1 MIISRAHIDLYPI
14 IAAGRRAHK
23 TAQTTCQEVLTR
35 RSSSS
40 SSCPLSLKRITFA
53 VWIWNLAQTPRWCL
67 NAKFQN
73 PPLRNVMFV
82 VNTENLCECSKFW
95 VSFQSVFPVKYHF
108 LPKKTFFFTKMFETL
123 TKWWLVLPKSIKSIP
138 CRKNVACTHLSAY
151 LVKIQQ
157 VQKRTRQFNFD
168 VGHFLAILYVFA
180 LWIPSTK
187 WDL

>member
-1 MIISRAHIDLYPI
+1 MYYWNLLFGGPRPLPPPWSSPYSCWMHHGDHSRYWVLVELPLAVIIMTMIMIISRAHIDLYPI

-35 RSSSS
+35 GSSSS

-82 VNTENLCECSKFW
+82 VNTENLCEFSKFW

-108 LPKKTFFFTKMFETL
+108 LPKQNIFFHQ
-123 TKWWLVLPKSIKSIP
+123 
-138 CRKNVACTHLSAY
+138 NVWN
-151 LVKIQQ
+151 INQMMIGPP
-157 VQKRTRQFNFD
+157 QK
-168 VGHFLAILYVFA
+168 Y
-180 LWIPSTK
+180 
-187 WDL
+187 

>member
-1 MIISRAHIDLYPI
+1 MYYWNLLFGGPRPLPPPWSSPYSCWMHHGDHPRYWVLVELPLAVIIMTMIMIISRAHIDLYPI

-82 VNTENLCECSKFW
+82 VNTTTPKICVSFQNFEWGFKFW
-95 VSFQSVFPVKYHF
+95 VSVWVRHHRFSVEFGINSEI
-108 LPKKTFFFTKMFETL
+108 LKTNLGGE
-123 TKWWLVLPKSIKSIP
+123 W
-138 CRKNVACTHLSAY
+138 C
-151 LVKIQQ
+151 
-157 VQKRTRQFNFD
+157 
-168 VGHFLAILYVFA
+168 
-180 LWIPSTK
+180 
-187 WDL
+187 